1 MLMRLPHYAVFCT
14 VLLLA
19 FPVAAQQTQ
28 RFSTEKAEITV
39 ETVAR
44 GLENPWSLAFLPDG
58 RMLVTERPGRLRII
72 GQGGAVSAPLEGVPE
87 VAAGGQ
93 GGLLDVIL
101 GPDFADSRLIYL
113 SFAEPGEG
121 SANGTAVARGRLSA
135 DGRRIEGLEVIFS
148 QKPKIASRLHF
159 GSRLAFGRD
168 GTLYATTGERFG
180 NRDMAQDLD
189 NHLGKLIRLEPDGSV
204 PADNPFVGQAGAL
217 PEIFSYGHRN
227 PQGMTVHPVTGRL
240 WLHEHGARGGD
251 EINLPEAG
259 KNYGWPVIS
268 YGVHYSGARIGEGTS
283 KPGMEQPIHYWD
295 PSIAPS
301 GMAFYHR
308 GAIPAWEG
316 NLFVGAL
323 AGQHLARLEIE
334 GERVT
339 GEEKLLGD
347 LGARFRDVRMGPDGN
362 LYALTDSDEGRILRI
377 RPAR

>member
-1 MLMRLPHYAVFCT
+1 MRLPQYAVFCA

-19 FPVAAQQTQ
+19 LPADAQQPQ
-28 RFSTEKAEITV
+28 RFSTQKADILV

-58 RMLVTERPGRLRII
+58 RMLVTERPGRLRLV
-72 GQGGAVSAPLEGVPE
+72 GRGGAISAPLEGTPE
-87 VAAGGQ
+87 VVASGQ

-101 GPDFADSRLIYL
+101 GPDFETSRLIYM

-121 SANGTAVARGRLSA
+121 GANGTAVARGRLSP

-148 QKPKIASRLHF
+148 QKPKISSRLHF
-159 GSRLAFGRD
+159 GSRLAFGTD

-180 NRDMAQDLD
+180 NRDMAQGRD
-189 NHLGKLIRLEPDGSV
+189 NHLGKVIRINPDGSV

-268 YGVHYSGARIGEGTS
+268 YGVHYSGAKIGEGTT

-301 GMAFYHR
+301 GMAFYHQ
-308 GAIPAWEG
+308 GAIAAWEG

-339 GEEKLLGD
+339 SQEKLLGA
-347 LGARFRDVRMGPDGN
+347 LGARFRDVRMGPDGH
-362 LYALTDSDEGRILRI
+362 LYALTDSDEGRLLRI

>member
-1 MLMRLPHYAVFCT
+1 MLMRLPHYAVFSA
-14 VLLLA
+14 VLLLV
-19 FPVAAQQTQ
+19 FPATAQQSQ

-58 RMLVTERPGRLRII
+58 RMLVTERPGRLRLI
-72 GQGGAVSAPLEGVPE
+72 GRGGAVSAPLEGVPA

-121 SANGTAVARGRLSA
+121 SANGTAVARGKLSQ

-148 QKPKIASRLHF
+148 QRPKIASRLHF
-159 GSRLAFGRD
+159 GSRLAFGTD

-180 NRDMAQDLD
+180 NRDMAQGLD
-189 NHLGKLIRLEPDGSV
+189 NHLGKVIRINPDGSV

-259 KNYGWPVIS
+259 KNYGWPIIS
-268 YGVHYSGARIGEGTS
+268 YGVHYSGARIGEGTTR
-283 KPGMEQPIHYWD
+283 PGMEQPIHYWD

-308 GAIPAWEG
+308 GAIAAWEG
-316 NLFVGAL
+316 NLLVGAL

-362 LYALTDSDEGRILRI
+362 LYALTDSDEGRLLRI

>member
-1 MLMRLPHYAVFCT
+1 MRLPLIALAAVAVFS
-14 VLLLA
+14 LA
-19 FPVAAQQTQ
+19 RPADAQQAQ
-28 RFSTEKAEITV
+28 RFSTGKADIVV

-87 VAAGGQ
+87 VAATGQ

-101 GPDFADSRLIYL
+101 GPDFVTSRLIYM

-121 SANGTAVARGRLSA
+121 GANGTAVARGKLSS
-135 DGRRIEGLEVIFS
+135 DGRRIEALAVIFS

-159 GSRLAFGRD
+159 GSRLAFGTD
-168 GTLYATTGERFG
+168 GKLYATTGERFG
-180 NRDMAQDLD
+180 NRDMAQGLD
-189 NHLGKLIRLEPDGSV
+189 NHLGKVIRVNPDGSV
-204 PADNPFVGQAGAL
+204 PDDNPFVGQAGAL

-227 PQGMTVHPVTGRL
+227 PQGLTVHPVTGRL

-268 YGVHYSGARIGEGTS
+268 YGVHYSGARIGEGTA

-301 GMAFYHR
+301 GMAFYHQ

-339 GEEKLLGD
+339 GEEKLFAD
-347 LGARFRDVRMGPDGN
+347 LGARFRDVRMGPDGH
-362 LYALTDSDEGRILRI
+362 LYVLTDSDEGRLLRI

>member
-1 MLMRLPHYAVFCT
+1 MILRRLAIALGLL
-14 VLLLA
+14 VLLPALA
-19 FPVAAQQTQ
+19 AAQPAQ
-28 RFSTEKAEITV
+28 RFSTDKAEITV

-44 GLENPWSLAFLPDG
+44 GLERPWSLAFLPDG
-58 RMLVTERPGRLRII
+58 RMLVTERPGRLRLI
-72 GQGGAVSAPLEGVPE
+72 GRGGAVSAPLEGVPA
-87 VAAGGQ
+87 VAATGQ

-101 GPDFADSRLIYL
+101 GPDFETSRLIYL
-113 SFAEPGEG
+113 SYAEPGEG
-121 SANGTAVARGRLSA
+121 GENGTAVARGRLSS

-148 QKPKIASRLHF
+148 QRPKIASRLHF
-159 GSRLAFGRD
+159 GSRLAFGTD

-180 NRDMAQDLD
+180 NRDMAQGLD
-189 NHLGKLIRLEPDGSV
+189 NHLGKVIRINADGSV
-204 PADNPFVGQAGAL
+204 PADNPFVGRAGAL

-227 PQGMTVHPVTGRL
+227 PQGLTVHPVTGRL

-268 YGVHYSGARIGEGTS
+268 YGVHYSGARIGEGTH
-283 KPGMEQPIHYWD
+283 KEGMEQPVYYWD
-295 PSIAPS
+295 PSIAPC

-316 NLFVGAL
+316 SLFVGAL
-323 AGQHLARLEIE
+323 VGQHLIRLEID

-339 GEEKLLGD
+339 GEERLLGD
-347 LGARFRDVRMGPDGN
+347 LDERFRDVRMGPDGH
-362 LYALTDSDEGRILRI
+362 LYVLTDSDEGRLLRI